1 MPEVQE
7 VFRMATQKVR
17 PDPGFADRQYDHR
30 RKQERSS
37 KLAAFAM
44 AAAIGVAAIVLVL
57 VNRPGQEATTP
68 GAEAPTVNPA
78 EPEAGPVGTVTF
90 DGSTCSMEIT
100 ADRIEPGP
108 LGFVPFRVV
117 NATEKR
123 VMFDSWR
130 LLDGYTVRA
139 FEATIERDRRLAEKP
154 GNQGVFPDQEREVS
168 YLGSDV
174 IPANSSD
181 IIVPQMSTPGHYA
194 IVCLQPFEGD
204 FRPFGVVGPIVVR

>member
-17 PDPGFADRQYDHR
+17 PDPGALERQQRQQRRSSIR
-30 RKQERSS
+30 RKVGAYG
-37 KLAAFAM
+37 L
-44 AAAIGVAAIVLVL
+44 VAAVVGAIAVVA
-57 VNRPGQEATTP
+57 VRAGVDSGEQVAGNQPSSPTTAP
-68 GAEAPTVNPA
+68 GAQ
-78 EPEAGPVGTVTF
+78 PVGIVTF

-100 ADRIEPGP
+100 ADRIEPEP

-130 LLDGYTVRA
+130 LLEGYTFRA

-154 GNQGVFPDQEREVS
+154 GNQGAFPSEREVL

-181 IIVPQMSTPGHYA
+181 IIAPRMTPGQHA
-194 IVCLQPFEGD
+194 IVCLHPFEGD
-204 FRPFGVVGPIVVR
+204 FRPFGIAGPIIVR

>member
-44 AAAIGVAAIVLVL
+44 AAAIGVAAIVLIL

-78 EPEAGPVGTVTF
+78 EPGAQPVGIVTF
-90 DGSTCSMEIT
+90 DGSTCSIEIT
-100 ADRIEPGP
+100 ADRIEPEP

-117 NATEKR
+117 NATDKR

-130 LLDGYTVRA
+130 LLEGYTFRK

-154 GNQGVFPDQEREVS
+154 GNQGAFPSEREVL

-181 IIVPQMSTPGHYA
+181 IIAPRMTPGQHA
-194 IVCLQPFEGD
+194 IVCLHLFEGD
-204 FRPFGVVGPIVVR
+204 FRPFGIAGPIIVR

>member
-17 PDPGFADRQYDHR
+17 PDPGALERQQRQQRRSTIR
-30 RKQERSS
+30 RKVGAYG
-37 KLAAFAM
+37 LVAAFVG
-44 AAAIGVAAIVLVL
+44 AIAVVAVRAGVDSGEQVAG
-57 VNRPGQEATTP
+57 NQPSSPTTAP
-68 GAEAPTVNPA
+68 GAQ
-78 EPEAGPVGTVTF
+78 PVGIVTF

-100 ADRIEPGP
+100 ADRIEPEP

-130 LLDGYTVRA
+130 LLEGYTFRA

-154 GNQGVFPDQEREVS
+154 GNQGAFPSEREVL

-181 IIVPQMSTPGHYA
+181 IIAPRMTPGQHA
-194 IVCLQPFEGD
+194 IVCLHPFEGD
-204 FRPFGVVGPIVVR
+204 FRPFGIAGPIIVR